1 MKFTFLD
8 LRCPDQFTHATKL
21 HLISHQRL
29 QSTHSA
35 VSSGDCILSPI
46 LCRALKAAKEDDA
59 AYTTPDRPTLRRCKS
74 KTPESEAAQT
84 TGNKGRGKG
93 KAYMALLALKGA
105 LAKGKGRGRGGGK
118 TPDAPE
124 ETQQTKRKKA
134 NMPDVNN
141 ETPEELSSKKKTKK
155 AGETA
160 DDSPDACVPSS
171 VNADGT
177 EHQTP
182 SETKKKKKKPTCET
196 AESPCAS
203 VNADGTEELTTETKK
218 KKKKNTCETAESPAG
233 TEEQTTET
241 KKKKTAESPYVN
253 TDGTEEQT
261 TETKKKKKT
270 TCEAGESP
278 EETDQKSKKK
288 KKTTCEA
295 GESPEETDQKSKKK
309 KTTCEAGE
317 SPEETDQKKKKKTTC
332 EAGESPEETDQK
344 KKKAPE
350 ECTTLVVATK
360 SGSNK
365 TPNTEEPD
373 HEATTYPESASER
386 RKLKAQVDT
395 EASCTANSFI
405 QSRLEDL
412 KHVIKTPRQYPPA
425 SYRDTMAEKNNSALA
440 ISWPNRKRRR
450 RRQRQRKRK
459 VPRLRPQAWV
469 ISCASFS

>member
-46 LCRALKAAKEDDA
+46 LCRSLKAAKEDDA
-59 AYTTPDRPTLRRCKS
+59 AYTTPDRPTPRRCKS

-182 SETKKKKKKPTCET
+182 SETKKKKKPTCET

-218 KKKKNTCETAESPAG
+218 KKKKKNTCETAESPAG

-241 KKKKTAESPYVN
+241 KKKKKTAESPYVN

-261 TETKKKKKT
+261 TETKKKKT

-278 EETDQKSKKK
+278 EETDQKSKK

-317 SPEETDQKKKKKTTC
+317 SPEETDQKKKKTTC
-332 EAGESPEETDQK
+332 EAGESPEETDQKK

-425 SYRDTMAEKNNSALA
+425 SYRDTMAEKKQLSIGHFLA
-440 ISWPNRKRRR
+440 KQETEEEKAKAKKEKGAKTPATG
-450 RRQRQRKRK
+450 
-459 VPRLRPQAWV
+459 LGY
-469 ISCASFS
+469 